1 MASIKLKH
9 ASGNS
14 TILNSPAANPSADVT
29 LKLPSTTGSA
39 GQVLQVARANH
50 SATNAELEFAALAA
64 GGKVLRV
71 ETNTYTSVV
80 GFSVASGGTLDLTAF
95 AANMT
100 PTSSSNK
107 ILVLGQIAIGHD
119 GGQFIHVGLRI
130 NGSVTAG
137 GANGNGNADGT
148 CRVAHGG
155 VHPPNNQACGVVP
168 VNYLHSPGN
177 TNQQTYTFQLSHTS
191 GQTRN
196 IFVNYGGS
204 NGTTSEVGRYVSTI
218 TLMEIGP

>member
-9 ASGNS
+9 TSGNG
-14 TILNSPAANPSADVT
+14 TIIHSPAANPSSDVT

-39 GQVLQVARANH
+39 GQVLSVSSANH
-50 SATNAELEFAALAA
+50 SATNAELEFAAAV

-71 ETNTYTSVV
+71 ESNTYTSVV
-80 GFSVASGGTLDLTAF
+80 GFSVASQATLDLTAF
-95 AANMT
+95 ATSIT

-119 GGQFIHVGLRI
+119 GNQQIHVGLRI

-137 GANGNGNADGT
+137 GANGNGNQDGS
-148 CRVAHGG
+148 CRVAHAG
-155 VHPPNNQACGVVP
+155 VKPPNNQATGAVP
-168 VNYLHSPGN
+168 INYLHSPGN

-204 NGTTSEVGRYVSTI
+204 NDTTSPEVGRYVSTV
-218 TLMEIGP
+218 TLMEIAP

>member
-14 TILNSPAANPSADVT
+14 TILNSPAANPSSDIT

-39 GQVLQVARANH
+39 GQVLKVASANH

-80 GFSVASGGTLDLTAF
+80 GFSVASGATLDLTAF
-95 AANMT
+95 ATSIT

-137 GANGNGNADGT
+137 GANGNGNQDGN
-148 CRVAHGG
+148 CRAAHAG
-155 VHPPNNQACGVVP
+155 VNPPNNQACGAVP
-168 VNYLHSPGN
+168 INYLHNPGN

-204 NGTTSEVGRYVSTI
+204 NATTSEVGRYVSTV